1 MTGRDTLFALGAIV
15 VAIGIATVL
24 LVGSMAAGADETG
37 RTRSPFFFVNF
48 GARAVATPPN
58 GIRPETIR
66 TAGDIPIPLRPVIPF
81 QRRVSDTAR
90 DAAGYLLVVIGVAAV
105 LVLGRTQVLGAY
117 HAARGTWR
125 DQLRVLG
132 TGVAVLLLLASA
144 AFLGGVVLLGG
155 LAAGFREAPATIQ
168 FGLQVGLMTMAVFAA
183 ALLLVALVGFAAASW
198 RLGDAI
204 FGSRAMSRW
213 SISIPGPL
221 VALIG
226 ATILYLLMQLPA
238 VGGLVAFAVVS
249 YALGAVVIARLGP
262 SAMPAS
268 TAT

>member
-1 MTGRDTLFALGAIV
+1 MSGRDTVFALGAIV
-15 VAIGIATVL
+15 VAIAIATVL
-24 LVGSMAAGADETG
+24 LVGSMAAGSDDAG
-37 RTRSPFFFVNF
+37 RARPFFFVNF
-48 GARAVATPPN
+48 GGRVTQPVRTAVAGDVPAPLRAVV
-58 GIRPETIR
+58 
-66 TAGDIPIPLRPVIPF
+66 PL
-81 QRRVSDTAR
+81 QRGVSDTAR
-90 DAAGYLLVVIGVAAV
+90 DAAGYLLVVIGVSAV
-105 LVLGRTQVLGAY
+105 LVLGRSQVLGAY

-144 AFLGGVVLLGG
+144 TFLGGVVLVGG
-155 LAAGFREAPATIQ
+155 LAAGFREAPSGIQ

-183 ALLLVALVGFAAASW
+183 ALLLVSLVGFAAASW
-198 RLGDAI
+198 RLGDTI
-204 FGSRAMSRW
+204 FGLRAMARW
-213 SISIPGPL
+213 SVPGPL

-262 SAMPAS
+262 SAMAAPTS
-268 TAT
+268 

>member
-1 MTGRDTLFALGAIV
+1 MSGRDTVFALGAIV
-15 VAIGIATVL
+15 IALAIATVL
-24 LVGSMAAGADETG
+24 LVGSMAAGADQSSG
-37 RTRSPFFFVNF
+37 SRFFWVNF
-48 GARAVATPPN
+48 GNRVAPVRTAVAAGDVPVPLRAV
-58 GIRPETIR
+58 
-66 TAGDIPIPLRPVIPF
+66 VPF
-81 QRRVSDTAR
+81 QRGVSDTAR

-144 AFLGGVVLLGG
+144 TFLGGVVLLGA
-155 LAAGFREAPATIQ
+155 LASGFRQAPTAIQ

-183 ALLLVALVGFAAASW
+183 ALLLITFVGFAAASW

-204 FGSRAMSRW
+204 FGLRAMSRW
-213 SISIPGPL
+213 AGGVPGPL

-226 ATILYLLMQLPA
+226 ATILYVLMQLPA
-238 VGGLVAFAVVS
+238 VGGIVAFAVVA
-249 YALGAVVIARLGP
+249 YALGAVVVARLG
-262 SAMPAS
+262 AAPAS
-268 TAT
+268 IVT

>member
-1 MTGRDTLFALGAIV
+1 MSGRDTVFALGAIV
-15 VAIGIATVL
+15 IALAIATVL
-24 LVGSMAAGADETG
+24 LVGSMAAGAEG
-37 RTRSPFFFVNF
+37 SNGSRFFFVNF
-48 GARAVATPPN
+48 GNRVAPARTAVAPGDVPVPLRAV
-58 GIRPETIR
+58 
-66 TAGDIPIPLRPVIPF
+66 VPF
-81 QRRVSDTAR
+81 QRGVSDTAR

-105 LVLGRTQVLGAY
+105 LVLGRAQVLGAY

-144 AFLGGVVLLGG
+144 TFLGGVVLLGA
-155 LAAGFREAPATIQ
+155 LASGFREAPTAIQ

-183 ALLLVALVGFAAASW
+183 GLLLITFVGFAAASW

-213 SISIPGPL
+213 AGGIPGPL

-226 ATILYLLMQLPA
+226 ATILYVLMQLPA
-238 VGGLVAFAVVS
+238 VGGLVAFAVVA
-249 YALGAVVIARLGP
+249 YALGAVVVARLG
-262 SAMPAS
+262 AAPAS
-268 TAT
+268 IVT